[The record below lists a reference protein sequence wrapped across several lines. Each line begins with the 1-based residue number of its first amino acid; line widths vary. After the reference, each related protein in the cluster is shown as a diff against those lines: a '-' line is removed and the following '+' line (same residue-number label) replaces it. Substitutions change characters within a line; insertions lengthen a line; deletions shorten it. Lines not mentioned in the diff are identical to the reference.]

1 MSSLYSGPSGDPF
14 GGRYQQR
21 GLVFGRHGEENRPEG
36 PGYVS
41 GVAMAI
47 GMFLVW
53 AAFFGPLLGAGLAA
67 LSSIAEAAGAQ
78 LPPGAP
84 SPQVSALVMLG
95 TWLVSAITALVARH
109 NLRRLRTTGALVKLT
124 ISAVVLVAGLWWLIA
139 VNGIPL

>member
-1 MSSLYSGPSGDPF
+1 MSNLYTGPSGDPF
-14 GGRYQQR
+14 GGRYQRR
-21 GLVFGRHGEENRPEG
+21 GLVFGRQAEENSPARPRQ
-36 PGYVS
+36 VS